1 MAPCRLARLRS
12 APARFALLRLAPPR
26 SAPASVAPASCA
38 SWKFAPFRSAPDR
51 STPARSRRLKLTPA
65 RLHFWQA
72 RLRPARKSSRGSA
85 CAMPDKDP
93 AARHAAAM
101 KPATLKRICAG
112 CTREPS
118 LPAQRDLDPAG
129 HPARRHLQLD
139 LAAELVRD
147 EVADQAGAVA
157 GAVRRR
163 DRRAAGLAPRHQEAR
178 RAVGAGH

>member
-12 APARFALLRLAPPR
+12 APARVALLRLAPPR
-26 SAPASVAPASCA
+26 SAPASLAPASCA
-38 SWKFAPFRSAPDR
+38 SWKFAPFRAAPGRSTPDR

-157 GAVRRR
+157 GAVRPR
-163 DRRAAGLAPRHQEAR
+163 DRRGGGAR
-178 RAVGAGH
+178 PARP